1 MRRFILL
8 ALTSVIAAT
17 QHPIAQQPD
26 PIKAASDALGATAL
40 KTLRFTGFGSSFTV
54 GQNPRPTEPW
64 PKVAIK
70 TYEAVIDYDA
80 AAMKVDMTRVQGP
93 VPPRGG
99 GQPFTGEQRQV
110 QAVNG
115 TTAWNEVFGAQADA
129 GRAGGA
135 GAASSDGRLTIDQI
149 FEIAGVGR
157 GAPPQDGEAGRG
169 RGAGRGGR
177 GGAAPPR
184 PAGQVQPA
192 PAAAIERML
201 QIWTT
206 PHGFLKAAVAN
217 KATSQKVAS
226 GTDVSFTVAGKYKLT
241 GHINGSNE
249 VERVSTWIDNP
260 VLGDMPIETT
270 FSNYA
275 RVTSELSFPT
285 HIVQQQGGFP
295 ALELWVSLVEPNP
308 TVELAAPDAAKDATP
323 PPLRVEVQKVGSGI
337 YWLTGGT
344 HHSVAIEMRDHVVL
358 VEAPLNEER
367 SNAVIARVTETIPS
381 KPIRFVVNTHHHF
394 DHSGGLRTLVD
405 EGATVVTHTMNR
417 DFYAKAWAAPRT
429 LNPDR
434 LAKSKKMPLFQPFLD
449 KTVLTD
455 GARTIELHRIA
466 NSPHH
471 DGFALVY
478 VPAEK
483 ILIEADAFTP
493 VDPPPAQPPP
503 AAAQT
508 TGAARGGQ
516 PPPPPPVN
524 PATVNLYQNITRL
537 KLNVAQIV
545 PLHGARVATLEEL
558 AKVASQ
564 SGTQ

>member
-1 MRRFILL
+1 MRRSILV
-8 ALTSVIAAT
+8 ALVCVVAAT
-17 QHPIAQQPD
+17 QQPIAQQPD
-26 PIKAASDALGATAL
+26 PIKVASDALGATAL
-40 KTLRFTGFGSSFTV
+40 KTLRFTAFGSAFTV

-70 TYEAVIDYDA
+70 SYEAVIDYDA

-115 TTAWNEVFGAQADA
+115 TTAWNEVFGGQANAAGRGDA
-129 GRAGGA
+129 G
-135 GAASSDGRLTIDQI
+135 ASSDGRLTIEQI
-149 FEIAGVGR
+149 FEVAGVRR
-157 GAPPQDGEAGRG
+157 GGPPPEGEGRG
-169 RGAGRGGR
+169 RGAGRGAR
-177 GGAAPPR
+177 GGGAPPR

-192 PAAAIERML
+192 PAAAVERML
-201 QIWTT
+201 QIWVT
-206 PHGFLKAAVAN
+206 PHGFLKAAAAN
-217 KATSQKVAS
+217 KAMTQKVAN
-226 GTDVSFTVAGKYKLT
+226 GTDVSFTVSGKYKVT

-260 VLGDMPIETT
+260 VLGDMLVETT
-270 FSNYA
+270 YSNYA

-295 ALELWVSLVEPNP
+295 ALELWVSLAEPNP
-308 TVELAAPDAAKDATP
+308 MVDLAAPDAAKNATP
-323 PPLRVEVQKVGSGI
+323 PPVRVEVQKVGNGV

-344 HHSVAIEMRDHVVL
+344 HHSVAVEMRDHVVL

-367 SNAVIARVTETIPS
+367 STAVVAKVKETIPN

-417 DFYAKAWAAPRT
+417 DFYVKAWAAPRT

-434 LAKSKKMPLFQPFLD
+434 LAKSKKMPVFQPFLE
-449 KTVLTD
+449 KSVLTD
-455 GARTIELHRIA
+455 GVRTIELHRIA

-471 DGFALVY
+471 DGFAMVY

-493 VDPPPAQPPP
+493 ADANAAAPAPAATQASGPTRPPQPPS
-503 AAAQT
+503 
-508 TGAARGGQ
+508 
-516 PPPPPPVN
+516 PVS

-537 KLNVAQIV
+537 KLNVDKIV
-545 PLHGARVATLEEL
+545 PLHGPRVATLDEL
-558 AKVASQ
+558 AKIANQ
-564 SGTQ
+564 AGTQ